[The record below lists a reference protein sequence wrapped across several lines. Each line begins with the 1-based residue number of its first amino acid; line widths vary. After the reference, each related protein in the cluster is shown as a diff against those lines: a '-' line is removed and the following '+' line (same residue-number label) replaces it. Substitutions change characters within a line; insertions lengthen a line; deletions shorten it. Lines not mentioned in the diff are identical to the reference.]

1 MEETEEYV
9 HKPYRINEGDIITI
23 IRQDVEKDGNKWTF
37 YKVATKNKVDDTQT
51 YYKALSFPK
60 DTDIPDGAR
69 IRINSM
75 VEYARHKDKFNDT
88 YYLFIEDYELLD
100 KQTSKEAIEEYKE
113 SVDTIY

>member
-1 MEETEEYV
+1 MENNEETT
-9 HKPYRINEGDIITI
+9 HRSYRIMEGDIITI
-23 IRQDVEKDGNKWTF
+23 IRQDAEKDGNKWTF

-51 YYKALSFPK
+51 YYKQLSFPK
-60 DTDIPDGAR
+60 GTDLPDGAR

-100 KQTSKEAIEEYKE
+100 NQTSKEAIEEYKE